1 MAKMTT
7 LFLAVPPL
15 VVTALPL
22 LLASPSF
29 PAPSWLA
36 SVGSCLYTRPTRA
49 PQTSPAPGGSVADP
63 ALNSPALPGAPR
75 SACKA
80 PTRHRLLPPLGRR
93 RPHRPRT
100 ARQSAAARVSRH
112 ACAPGAPSPP
122 RVSQVNEPL
131 YRSWPILN
139 VVPSRSP
146 RDVITSTVPVGWDT
160 ENPRFPTAGSPPPPR
175 GRPRLAPSNGRPTGR
190 RKREEHVIAG
200 EIGAPASRPLFVTR
214 AASQRTY
221 RARRGRCEYSA
232 SSLQETADSAQYKQK
247 WPL

>member
-1 MAKMTT
+1 MVGRMAKMTT
-7 LFLAVPPL
+7 LYLGVPPL

-112 ACAPGAPSPP
+112 ACAPGAPSP
-122 RVSQVNEPL
+122 RSVSQVTEPL
-131 YRSWPILN
+131 YRSLPILN

-146 RDVITSTVPVGWDT
+146 RRDHKYCTGRLGYQKSPIPNSRKPATAEGATTARSFQ
-160 ENPRFPTAGSPPPPR
+160 RPTDWPAKKGGARHSGPDRGAGL
-175 GRPRLAPSNGRPTGR
+175 LAPICN
-190 RKREEHVIAG
+190 
-200 EIGAPASRPLFVTR
+200 ASRV
-214 AASQRTY
+214 
-221 RARRGRCEYSA
+221 
-232 SSLQETADSAQYKQK
+232 TADISSTPWEMRIQCV
-247 WPL
+247 LDTRDS